1 VSTYFETHVLWPQ
14 AIQTHLVSFI
24 AHGVFEK
31 FPELRLVLIEGGSA
45 WIPSLLWRFDTE
57 YKGLR
62 REVPW
67 LKRLPSEY
75 FAEHVWVTTQPLEIA
90 PKKENVVELL
100 RSMNL
105 QDRLVYSSDYP
116 HWDADEIDYLSTRL
130 PSSWHAAIF
139 LANACALYG
148 WKADDLARPKAA
160 AGTTG

>member
-1 VSTYFETHVLWPQ
+1 VLWPQ

-31 FPELRLVLIEGGSA
+31 YPRLRVVLVEGGSA

-75 FAEHVWVTTQPLEIA
+75 FASHVWVTTQPLEIS
-90 PKKENVVELL
+90 PQKENVVELL
-100 RSMNL
+100 RSMSL
-105 QDRLVYSSDYP
+105 EDRLVYSSDYP

-130 PSSWHAAIF
+130 PSDWHRRIF
-139 LANACALYG
+139 FGNACRLYG
-148 WKADDLARPKAA
+148 WKEEDLAPPREAVRESA
-160 AGTTG
+160 